1 MNRPEV
7 LRAGLERARALGF
20 LGPGAVDD
28 HVQHAEGFA
37 AATRRRLGHDPASL
51 LDLGSG
57 GGVPGLVLARSWPEI
72 GVALVESGHRRCE
85 HLRMEIERLGWT
97 GRVEVIEER
106 AERVAHSSELRERWE
121 LVTARSFASP
131 AATAEI
137 AAGLVAPGG
146 LLVVSEPPALD
157 PARWPADELGSLGFG
172 PPSYEAVGQAHFAC
186 FVKMHDAPT
195 DVPRGVG
202 RPGKRPRW

>member
-1 MNRPEV
+1 VNRSEG

-20 LGPGAVDD
+20 LGPGAVED

-37 AATRRRLGHDPASL
+37 VATRRRLGHDPASL

-57 GGVPGLVLARSWPEI
+57 GGVPGLVLAGRWPET

-85 HLRMEIERLGWT
+85 HLRMEVEGLGWA

-106 AERVAHSSELRERWE
+106 AERVAHSPELRERWE

-146 LLVVSEPPALD
+146 LLLVSEPPEED
-157 PARWPADELGSLGFG
+157 PARWPADQLRSLGFG
-172 PPSYEAVGQAHFAC
+172 APFYEAAGHAHFAC
-186 FVKMHDAPT
+186 FVKTHDAPT

>member
-37 AATRRRLGHDPASL
+37 AATRRRLGHEPASL

-121 LVTARSFASP
+121 LVTAWSSRAFPAVRMRLYWEGWRKPAMAINGRRNKPFGPGGGTRRLHPSP
-131 AATAEI
+131 A
-137 AAGLVAPGG
+137 
-146 LLVVSEPPALD
+146 
-157 PARWPADELGSLGFG
+157 
-172 PPSYEAVGQAHFAC
+172 
-186 FVKMHDAPT
+186 
-195 DVPRGVG
+195 
-202 RPGKRPRW
+202 RPGLGGGETGSTRA